1 MENTNDNSEVM
12 PVEPDMPIWE
22 PGQRRNFP
30 EDFRRRAVAYYDSLP
45 EDGSRGAYLRRS
57 GIYSSSISQWRNAL
71 RNAKSTK
78 PGRKAVDPTVRE
90 NAELKARV
98 AKLEAELARAN
109 TVIDVQKKVSALLE
123 SISGQVS

>member
-1 MENTNDNSEVM
+1 MENEINNTDAV
-12 PVEPDMPIWE
+12 PVEPEMPTWA
-22 PGQRRNFP
+22 PGQKRIFP

-71 RNAKSTK
+71 RNGKSTK
-78 PGRKAVDPTVRE
+78 PGRKAVDQSARE